1 MGASPYS
8 SADVPVLGPDPGRS
22 DLTSVTP
29 RPVALGR
36 GVTDGVDALIA
47 WPARV
52 SAAPARLAQEL
63 AEFAVGLRA
72 ARVAADL
79 AALCPTVDEARE
91 AVPVIRR
98 VRGACGGHGSARGDS
113 RQREGDDGLQ
123 PHASHSFCSGHC
135 HCSDGYGYS
144 PHDPSLDGL
153 GPPNHPTVSDP
164 TSARRQIPQR
174 CYTATSCA
182 LY

>member
-1 MGASPYS
+1 MGESTHSY
-8 SADVPVLGPDPGRS
+8 DDMTVNDPDQGRS

-91 AVPVIRR
+91 AVPVVRR
-98 VRGACGGHGSARGDS
+98 VRGACGGHGRAPGGR
-113 RQREGDDGLQ
+113 RQRG
-123 PHASHSFCSGHC
+123 SGH
-135 HCSDGYGYS
+135 GRS
-144 PHDPSLDGL
+144 PRS
-153 GPPNHPTVSDP
+153 
-164 TSARRQIPQR
+164 
-174 CYTATSCA
+174 
-182 LY
+182 